1 MVKTITE
8 QEAIQLL
15 EEFKKNRS
23 KQDQRA
29 LCCLLGAYC
38 GDNLGN
44 YNEFSHS
51 ISEEDLEQAMKMPG
65 YGAHNLIPGQSTDDT
80 ELATSLGYA
89 LIENPDPNMLD
100 CNLFSKYYSLWIQSP
115 PFDLGMTIGAA
126 LGVTRK
132 DELTYETSSQDCKQ
146 HFMANRNRLNTKN
159 QNRHSQSNGGVM
171 RISPLCVYLSKQTDQ
186 QAIRKYVYA
195 EQTLTH
201 ISKPALEAAYVYVRI
216 VTNIIKGLN
225 ATQVVQDLTNYFQD
239 ECKDEDVKDWWE
251 SNLNKTEYQ
260 EAVLSMGWIKHALT
274 QCFVALNILSKL
286 EKEGA
291 VEQVKQEI
299 YKEFLKDILRL
310 CGDSDTNAAIVG
322 GMIGAYL
329 TLEEF
334 PQDYLKKIVEC
345 NLQDNKNSQLF
356 HPREEIFNPRNCIYL
371 CDEILKKASDNPNI
385 EIIDGQLTDEIIKKI
400 QDYNDIKVKEKL
412 KKYMNKEEDHQKE
425 KKQNLEEQQL
435 TNWIQDKNLSKAGDL
450 VESIKQFN
458 NQHQISFQQS
468 DNNQDLSEQISD
480 QIQNN
485 NQNIN
490 DQVIVEEEAN
500 HQCEAQTQQKD
511 QDLKVEEEINEI

>member
-1 MVKTITE
+1 MVKTIT
-8 QEAIQLL
+8 QEEANKLL
-15 EEFKKNRS
+15 EDFQKNRS

-51 ISEEDLEQAMKMPG
+51 IEEEELNNAMKMPG
-65 YGAHNLIPGQSTDDT
+65 KGAHNLIPGQSTDDT

-89 LIENPDPNMLD
+89 LIENSDPNVFD

-126 LGVTRK
+126 LGVTRRDK
-132 DELTYETSSQDCKQ
+132 LTYETSSQDCKQ
-146 HFMANRNRLNTKN
+146 NLMANRNRLATKN

-186 QAIRKYVYA
+186 QVIRKFVYA

-201 ISKPALEAAYVYVRI
+201 IAKPALEAAYVYVRI
-216 VTNIIKGLN
+216 VTNIIKGMK
-225 ATQVVQDLTNYFQD
+225 AFEVVEDLTKYFKN

-251 SNLNKTEYQ
+251 SCIDETKYQ
-260 EAVLSMGWIKHALT
+260 DAVLSMGWIKHALT
-274 QCFVALNILSKL
+274 QCFVALNILSGL
-286 EKEGA
+286 EKQGA
-291 VEQVKQEI
+291 VEQFKNDI
-299 YKEFLKDILRL
+299 YKEFLKDILKL

-334 PQDYLKKIVEC
+334 PKDYLHEIVTC
-345 NLQDNKNSQLF
+345 NLQQKNNPQLF
-356 HPREEIFNPRNCIYL
+356 HPRDEIFNPRNCIYL
-371 CDEILKKASDNPNI
+371 CDQILKKASDNPNI
-385 EIIDGQLTDEIIKKI
+385 EIIDGQLTDEIIKQI
-400 QDYNDIKVKEKL
+400 QEYNDIKVTQKLQKL
-412 KKYMNKEEDHQKE
+412 KEEEGSQSKD
-425 KKQNLEEQQL
+425 KKNIQEEQSQ
-435 TNWIQDKNLSKAGDL
+435 TQWVQDHNISKAGDL

-458 NQHQISFQQS
+458 IQHEKTGKQPDQQ
-468 DNNQDLSEQISD
+468 QDLSEQIQD

-485 NQNIN
+485 NILTNN
-490 DQVIVEEEAN
+490 DQMIIEEDAN
-500 HQCEAQTQQKD
+500 PQCENQQKNKD
-511 QDLKVEEEINEI
+511 QNGEINEI